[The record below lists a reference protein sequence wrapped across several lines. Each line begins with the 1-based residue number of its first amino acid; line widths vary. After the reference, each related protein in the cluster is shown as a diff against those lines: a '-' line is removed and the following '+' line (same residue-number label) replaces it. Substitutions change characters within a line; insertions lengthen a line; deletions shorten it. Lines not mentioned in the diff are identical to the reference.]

1 MTAESDSHALELA
14 DDLEALLSE
23 RLTAAEFEAKYRAK
37 YEGGVVAH
45 SVLDLIAGVWH
56 YLADADIRARDAEY
70 REMQELEMQR
80 LIRHLR
86 AGRLAEAQRI
96 TFLGPTC
103 G

>member
-1 MTAESDSHALELA
+1 MTSASDSHVLELA

-23 RLTAAEFEAKYRAK
+23 RVTVADFEAGYQAK
-37 YEGGVVAH
+37 YEAGVVPH

-70 REMQELEMQR
+70 RKMQELEMYR

-96 TFLGPTC
+96 TFLGPTP